1 MKLHAVNVLFCIK
14 NPKKRPMS
22 IKSLIYINYCL
33 LLHKNYIVLTL
44 PTLLLNYSLPSHAF
58 EELPSSSA
66 LLKFHSHSG
75 KFTRSWKNSTPTVEN
90 LPKVGKIP
98 LPRWKIE
105 NQTNIVW
112 TTCLPLILF
121 FLYSVIKKMFFRQP
135 P

>member
-1 MKLHAVNVLFCIK
+1 MG
-14 NPKKRPMS
+14 
-22 IKSLIYINYCL
+22 SLIYINYCL
-33 LLHKNYIVLTL
+33 LLHKLHRLTL
-44 PTLLLNYSLPSHAF
+44 PTLLLTYSLPSHAF

-66 LLKFHSHSG
+66 LLNQKLGKFHSHSG
-75 KFTRSWKNSTPTVEN
+75 KFTRNWKNSTPTVEN

-112 TTCLPLILF
+112 TTFPQFF

-135 P
+135 PLSTH